1 MNKTDIRIIYIL
13 LLIIIVSAGIL
24 IFKTNKAPKYD
35 EELYDA
41 VYKEYEEIIS
51 NANNSTSEEKEIK
64 VEKDNTIYVYTN
76 GRGVSYMVT
85 ATISIP
91 KIKYNAPIITETTEE
106 LLKISPTKLFGP
118 EPNTV
123 GNFCIVGH
131 NYKDDR
137 FFSNLK
143 ELEIGDLVYLSDRKN
158 NKLTY
163 KVYDKYEVHE
173 TNLECTNQNTDG
185 KVELTLITCTNSKNK
200 RLVVKCVAE

>member
-1 MNKTDIRIIYIL
+1 MNKADIRIIYIL
-13 LLIIIVSAGIL
+13 LLIIILSAGIL
-24 IFKTNKAPKYD
+24 IFKTNKVPKYD

-41 VYKEYEEIIS
+41 VYQEYEEIIS
-51 NANNSTSEEKEIK
+51 NVSKDTNEEKITD
-64 VEKDNTIYVYTN
+64 KDNTTYIYTN
-76 GRGVSYMVT
+76 GRGISYMVA

-106 LLKISPTKLFGP
+106 YLKISPTKLFGP
-118 EPNTV
+118 EPNTI

-158 NKLTY
+158 NKMTY

-173 TNLECTNQNTDG
+173 TNLECTNQDTDG
-185 KVELTLITCTNSKNK
+185 KIELTLITCTNSRNK
-200 RLVVKCVAE
+200 RLVVKCIAE